1 MKSLYKFTCLFLMNV
16 LPFIANGQAS
26 NFQQGSKET
35 ILLERLEIKYQKD
48 SVLNYSQFRNFN
60 RKWWAKRLQEI
71 RVDTLKKDIT
81 PIDRYNIERSLMN
94 NIEWVEGDHSQ
105 FLSKKKFIKGLY
117 TSPANLFEVNQPDFS
132 MVINPVFQFVGGKE
146 ASNSKA
152 IFLNSR
158 GISVRGLINKR
169 IGFYSYLTENQE
181 VAPLYVQRW
190 ESANHAVPGQGRYK
204 ELGDGGK
211 DYFDARGGVTF
222 SDRKYIDFQVGYD
235 KMFLGNGYR
244 SLFLSDFSNSYL
256 YANLNLRIW
265 KLNYTLRMMELTN
278 QFIPPAKDTITPTKY
293 MVMHYVSFNLPKWLN
308 IGLFEAI
315 VFARKEKF
323 DLNYANPAVFLRPIE
338 LNRGSAD
345 NAFVGL
351 DFKANVL
358 KRAQLYGQVNFDEF
372 YIKELR
378 KGSGWWANKFAAQ
391 FGLKYIDVLKIRNLD
406 FQSEINFIRPF
417 TYSHSDTINNYSNY
431 NQPLAHPL
439 NANVLEWIN
448 MVRYQPKERWY
459 VEGKLIS
466 WLQGTDVK
474 GENYGNNIL
483 RSNDTRKRDIGYSVG
498 DGLNRRGMNGSV
510 LVSFEAKENLFLEL
524 NLLRRVLTLDQSTTV
539 VSVGARL
546 NMHRRQFDF

>member
-1 MKSLYKFTCLFLMNV
+1 M
-16 LPFIANGQAS
+16 PIIAIGQAA
-26 NFQQGSKET
+26 NFQQGTKET

-48 SVLNYSQFRNFN
+48 SVLNFSQFRNFN

-71 RVDTLKKDIT
+71 KNDTVKNDIT

-94 NIEWVEGDHSQ
+94 NLEWAEGDHSQ
-105 FLSKKKFIKGLY
+105 YLSKKTFIKGLY
-117 TSPANLFEVNQPDFS
+117 STPANLFEVHQPDFS
-132 MVINPVFQFVGGKE
+132 MVINPVFQFVVGKDQ
-146 ASNSKA
+146 STKKTTY
-152 IFLNSR
+152 LNAR

-181 VAPLYVQRW
+181 VAPFYVQQW
-190 ESANHAVPGQGRYK
+190 EAKNHAVPGQGRYK
-204 ELGDGGK
+204 ELGSGGK

-308 IGLFEAI
+308 VGLFEAI
-315 VFARKEKF
+315 VFARKDRF

-358 KRAQLYGQVNFDEF
+358 KQVQLYGQVNFDEF
-372 YIKELR
+372 YITELR
-378 KGSGWWANKFAAQ
+378 RGTGWWANKFAVQ
-391 FGLKYIDVLKIRNLD
+391 FGGKYIDVLKVKNLD
-406 FQSEINFIRPF
+406 FQSEVNFIRPF

-439 NANVLEWIN
+439 NANVLEWVNI
-448 MVRYQPKERWY
+448 VRYQPKERWY
-459 VEGKLIS
+459 LEGKIIS
-466 WLQGTDVK
+466 WIQGTDVN

-483 RSNDTRKRDIGYSVG
+483 RSNNTRKKDVGYFLG
-498 DGLNRRGMNGSV
+498 DGLKRQGLNGSF

-524 NLLRRVLTLDQSTTV
+524 SLVRRALTMESSTTT
-539 VSVGARL
+539 VSIGARL
-546 NMHRRQFDF
+546 NMHRRYFDF